1 MIYATWLLVLYM
13 PSPLSSLD
21 AVGLDSGR
29 ARTVLHQADE
39 VAQKHDNRHLTDGGN
54 INGSALLDVGVEV
67 LCGEEERS
75 KSQFK
80 KQSHKTRNHRPT

>member
-39 VAQKHDNRHLTDGGN
+39 VAQKHDNRHLANSGN
-54 INGSALLDVGVEV
+54 VN
-67 LCGEEERS
+67 
-75 KSQFK
+75 
-80 KQSHKTRNHRPT
+80 